1 MKTIYLTFCL
11 TMSTFLDI
19 TIILNLKIIMNVKVI
34 LGEFMIF
41 LHIGRN
47 YYFGDVFY
55 CIT

>member
-1 MKTIYLTFCL
+1 
-11 TMSTFLDI
+11 MSTFLDI
-19 TIILNLKIIMNVKVI
+19 TVILNLKIIMNVKVI